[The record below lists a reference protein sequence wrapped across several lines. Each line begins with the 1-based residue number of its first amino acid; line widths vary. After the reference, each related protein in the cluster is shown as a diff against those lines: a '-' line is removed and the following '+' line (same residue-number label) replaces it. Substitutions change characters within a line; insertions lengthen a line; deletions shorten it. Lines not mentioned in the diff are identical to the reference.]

1 MYRKPSFTA
10 FLLILLTIFLLQATP
25 TQAQAPSAYDLIST
39 VNGWRISAGLSP
51 LEIDNALMAA
61 AQGHSEYQAS
71 IGSWSHVGA
80 GGTYEWDRAAAAGYG
95 GGANI
100 KCDEAVAIAN
110 VSTSVDT
117 VVYTLWNDYDHRDL
131 VLLNA
136 NYVHV
141 GAAAVEAGGLVYY
154 TLDACYTGSGAASN
168 PPSNPTGNTTISSL
182 PTATR
187 EIIMAVQT
195 AAPADDGSITHEV
208 QPGQSLWAISD
219 TYKVDSAIIA
229 QLNSL
234 ATDNPVIFPGQKL
247 LIRPS
252 FTPTV
257 SPTITETPIPATRT
271 PRPTSTPLP
280 TRPTKTPTLTPTATE
295 QPLLPEIPAIK
306 GLDRRTLGIA
316 IITVCGLGLAAMI
329 IGLLKSR

>member
-10 FLLILLTIFLLQATP
+10 FLLILLTIFLLRATP

-95 GGANI
+95 SGANI

-110 VSTSVDT
+110 VTTSVDT

-136 NYVHV
+136 SYVHV

-168 PPSNPTGNTTISSL
+168 ASSNPTGNTTISSF

-234 ATDNPVIFPGQKL
+234 ATNNPVIFPGQKL
-247 LIRPS
+247 LIRSS

-280 TRPTKTPTLTPTATE
+280 ARPTKTATLTPTATD
-295 QPLLPEIPAIK
+295 QPLLPEISAIK
-306 GLDRRTLGIA
+306 ELDRRTLGVV

>member
-1 MYRKPSFTA
+1 MYRKSIITA
-10 FLLILLTIFLLQATP
+10 FSLFLLISFFFQAKP
-25 TQAQAPSAYDLIST
+25 THAQAPSAYDLIST
-39 VNGWRISAGLSP
+39 VNGWRISSGLSP
-51 LEIDNALMAA
+51 LEIDNALMVA

-71 IGSWSHVGA
+71 IGSWSHAGA

-110 VSTSVDT
+110 VNTSVDT
-117 VVYTLWNDYDHRDL
+117 VVYSLWNDYDHRDL
-131 VLLNA
+131 VLLNSS
-136 NYVHV
+136 YVHV
-141 GAAAVEAGGLVYY
+141 GAAAVEVGGMVYY

-168 PPSNPTGNTTISSL
+168 PPSGTTGSTTINGL

-195 AAPADDGSITHEV
+195 AAPAEDGSITHEV

-219 TYKVDSAIIA
+219 TYKVESAVIT
-229 QLNSL
+229 QLNNL
-234 ATDNPVIFPGQKL
+234 AAGNPVIYPGQKL

-280 TRPTKTPTLTPTATE
+280 TRPTETATPTPTATE
-295 QPLLPEIPAIK
+295 KPLLPEIPAIK
-306 GLDRRTLGIA
+306 ALDRQTLGIA
-316 IITVCGLGLAAMI
+316 IIAVCGLGLAAMI
-329 IGLLKSR
+329 IGILKSK